1 MPIHTTICWNWAAWS
16 GFKTEKAVACGNVHQ
31 LSETAKGDIDAYEP
45 LVTHYMQYTAGE
57 ARGLKQRSTKAMCLF
72 WLFPWSDL
80 LPPSIPQTCSHKR
93 YTGNNYGSWSGIQR
107 KKSNDKEGPGERSRR
122 EWIMKK
128 DNAIESDKV
137 LIQLDHKC
145 LGLTRTP
152 FLWLQRFSHS
162 KIADWQEYKCPPP
175 ACM

>member
-1 MPIHTTICWNWAAWS
+1 METWLQSAIGYIFSLFLFLNTAEVKVQSFPKLETWNWGAWS

-31 LSETAKGDIDAYEP
+31 VSETAKGDIDAYEP

-80 LPPSIPQTCSHKR
+80 LPPSIPHTRSHKR

-107 KKSNDKEGPGERSRR
+107 KKVMTRRDLVKGAGET
-122 EWIMKK
+122 E
-128 DNAIESDKV
+128 
-137 LIQLDHKC
+137 
-145 LGLTRTP
+145 
-152 FLWLQRFSHS
+152 
-162 KIADWQEYKCPPP
+162 
-175 ACM
+175 